1 MTSQVMNIKSFDNV
15 NINSYDELKIHPIYN
30 KLINDYPIIN
40 RYSKNVNV
48 NENIKLNYY
57 NEHISNTIPKATL
70 IILIRFLVD
79 LVEKSIRPDKVIISS
94 LIYEIILN
102 HENFLLENKKF
113 LSVCLNKVEE
123 FKKSNYIDFDDLKL
137 YNNNINPLDTIFEK
151 FTKLNADNPEQVSDA
166 TDAKEN
172 NINNITKEIPAD
184 ILSKYKL
191 IYDSEINDK
200 IAKQKFKLKNSRNF
214 NFKTNNNM
222 LNEEEFNLSFSIYLD
237 ILSTSN
243 TTRNVAI
250 IYILIFELFI
260 NNIDFITK
268 DKLLKSFFCN
278 KVKELVKSNFK
289 DFESFKVDNY
299 NKNPLETIVNLMR
312 FYC

>member
-1 MTSQVMNIKSFDNV
+1 MTTKDM
-15 NINSYDELKIHPIYN
+15 NINSFDELKIHPIYN

-40 RYSKNVNV
+40 KYSKSVNNV
-48 NENIKLNYY
+48 NIKLNYN
-57 NEHISNTIPKATL
+57 NESISNTIPKETL

-79 LVEKSIRPDKVIISS
+79 LVEKSIRPDKVIISL

-113 LSVCLNKVEE
+113 LLVCLNKIEE
-123 FKKSNYIDFDDLKL
+123 FKKSNYVDFDDLKL

-151 FTKLNADNPEQVSDA
+151 FTKLNEPNVVKIE
-166 TDAKEN
+166 K
-172 NINNITKEIPAD
+172 IINITRDIPAE

-191 IYDSEINDK
+191 IYDSEINNK
-200 IAKQKFKLKNSRNF
+200 IAAQKLKLKNSRNF
-214 NFKTNNNM
+214 NFKTNNNT

-237 ILSTSN
+237 ILLSTN
-243 TTRNVAI
+243 TTRNIVVV
-250 IYILIFELFI
+250 YILIFELFI
-260 NNIDFITK
+260 NNIDFIKK
-268 DKLLKSFFCN
+268 DELLKSFFIN
-278 KVKELVKSNFK
+278 KTKELIKSNFS

-299 NKNPLETIVNLMR
+299 NKNPLETIINLIR